1 MARCRHLNRY
11 LQSGLLSLLLVL
23 AAQPIWA
30 ELPMEIRRE
39 LLKRDY
45 AAAAAA
51 LLPLAERGDADALYE
66 LGRLC
71 DRGLGVPQDPA
82 RGAGYLQ
89 AAADHGHANAAYLL
103 GTLYERGLSV
113 PADPARAE
121 ALFAQAAEQGHEL
134 ARRKRALQADGV
146 PAEIQRQSGSSGWDT
161 QPDLIST
168 ELANQPDA
176 HGRLPL
182 GNSVLREDTGSMER
196 LLAAGAAVSARDALG
211 NSALHY
217 AVQVQSTAAVK
228 RLIAAGADLSVPDG
242 AGNTP
247 LHLAVAADL
256 PDIAGSLLAAG
267 APRDRMNEAGWSP
280 AMLSQ
285 RSDIPAMLE
294 LFGGA
299 PTSGD
304 GASLAQLAALQ
315 ANPGM
320 RDWSLLAIAA
330 WRGEL
335 DLVQALVKKGADVSA
350 VDASG
355 SFPLARAVAGQRQ
368 AVARYLIEQ
377 GADLHQP
384 VDGGSLL
391 HEAIRQRDLDMVKLL
406 AQQPELLDRPG
417 GSGRSPLILALQ
429 REDWSAVEALLE
441 HGALPD
447 GMDGAGNTPLHLVT
461 RNDNVDL
468 ARELLAAGAAVNIGD
483 GAGRT
488 PLWWAARS
496 GSLPLVSM
504 FLEAGALDAAAL
516 DGSTPVHVAAQL
528 EQPGVLGLLADAG
541 YALDVRTDAGSTPL
555 LLAAERGGAHTV
567 SYLVDRGQDV
577 NAVNNAGDSPL
588 ICAVRNDR
596 KDVAKRLVAQG
607 ANPLLRNEQFVSAGD
622 LAKAHED
629 DEWDSILASSRGL
642 LGLFGGKG

>member
-1 MARCRHLNRY
+1 MARCRQPSRY
-11 LQSGLLSLLLVL
+11 LRPGLLSLLLAL

-45 AAAAAA
+45 AAAAAG
-51 LLPLAERGDADALYE
+51 LLPLAEAGDANALYE

-89 AAADHGHANAAYLL
+89 AAADQGHANAAYLL
-103 GTLYERGLSV
+103 GTLYERGQGV

-121 ALFAQAAEQGHEL
+121 ALFAQADEQGHEL
-134 ARRKRALQADGV
+134 ARRKRALQADGT
-146 PAEIQRQSGSSGWDT
+146 AAQSQAGSSRRDI
-161 QPDLIST
+161 QQSLISAET
-168 ELANQPDA
+168 ANQPDA

-182 GNSVLREDTGSMER
+182 GNSVLREDAGRMER
-196 LLAAGAAVSARDALG
+196 LLAAGAAVSARDSLG

-267 APRDRMNEAGWSP
+267 ATRDRMNKAGWSP

-285 RSDIPAMLE
+285 RSDIPEMLA

-299 PTSGD
+299 PASRT

-335 DLVQALVKKGADVSA
+335 DLVEALVKKGADVSA

-355 SFPLARAVAGQRQ
+355 SSPLARAVTGKRQ

-377 GADLHQP
+377 GADLHQS

-406 AQQPELLDRPG
+406 AQQPALLDRPD

-429 REDWSAVEALLE
+429 REDWAAVEVLLE

-447 GMDGAGNTPLHLVT
+447 GVDGAGSTPLHLVT

-468 ARELLAAGAAVNIGD
+468 ARRLLAAGAALNIGD

-516 DGSTPVHVAAQL
+516 DGSTPVHEAAQL
-528 EQPGVLGLLADAG
+528 EQPDVLGLLADAG

-555 LLAAERGGAHTV
+555 LLAAERGGADTV

-577 NAVNNAGDSPL
+577 NAINNAGDSAL

-596 KDVAKRLVAQG
+596 KDVAKRLIAHG
-607 ANPLLRNEQFVSAGD
+607 ANPRLRNAQFVSAGD
-622 LAKAHED
+622 LAEAHED
-629 DEWDSILASSRGL
+629 EEWDNILASSRGL
-642 LGLFGGKG
+642 LGLFGGKS